1 MAEHLDP
8 NDLVTLQE
16 LALSNM
22 WETAALI
29 EVLEKKDLLTKQ
41 DILDAIRE
49 LRQKNPRAKR
59 PASLEPEPSSSTD
72 GFPHSTDSNA
82 ANAEN
87 ALIERIL
94 ELILAAKLSA
104 PQAKVLLDRVRQAID
119 GGERMTK
126 RTTH

>member
-29 EVLEKKDLLTKQ
+29 EVLEKKGLLTKQ

-49 LRQKNPRAKR
+49 LRQKNPWPKHRW
-59 PASLEPEPSSSTD
+59 
-72 GFPHSTDSNA
+72 G
-82 ANAEN
+82 
-87 ALIERIL
+87 
-94 ELILAAKLSA
+94 
-104 PQAKVLLDRVRQAID
+104 
-119 GGERMTK
+119 
-126 RTTH
+126 TTPRR